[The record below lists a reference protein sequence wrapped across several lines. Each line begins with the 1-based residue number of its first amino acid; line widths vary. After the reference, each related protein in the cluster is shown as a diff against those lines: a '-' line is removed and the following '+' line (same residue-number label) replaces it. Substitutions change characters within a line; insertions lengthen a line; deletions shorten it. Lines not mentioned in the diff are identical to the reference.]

1 MNERSAQLPK
11 FDHEGWP
18 IDPVR
23 LSDRIIPLIDISTEQ
38 IDMLSPNAIQS
49 SHDDKD
55 VHRLIDQLSNWVT
68 KCENEGI
75 ETALKEISHKKFK
88 HPNQRNH

>member
-1 MNERSAQLPK
+1 
-11 FDHEGWP
+11 
-18 IDPVR
+18 
-23 LSDRIIPLIDISTEQ
+23 
-38 IDMLSPNAIQS
+38 MLSPNAIQS